1 MSQKLLWVGVVVLA
15 VLFYALSLFFSF
27 LFDWIKFLLLAFM
40 GLPLLFLAVKR
51 KSSGKKYLWFSLAGI
66 VISLFLGIKYFAFS
80 LEEEGWTLGS
90 WNIGSTSIVGAATEL
105 IWSGDEKTLIE
116 LHADFIAYSNILVA
130 FLCIAI
136 FFIPQRTLKQM

>member
-1 MSQKLLWVGVVVLA
+1 MSQNLKAVGVVVLV
-15 VLFYALSLFFSF
+15 VLLYALSHFFLF

-66 VISLFLGIKYFAFS
+66 VISLFLGIKYYAFS

-116 LHADFIAYSNILVA
+116 QHADFIAYSNIIVT
-130 FLCIAI
+130 FLCIGI
-136 FFIPQRTLKQM
+136 FFLPQRTLKQM